1 MYIMIIPLLF
11 ILTIHFKTD
20 NVKEISI
27 AWGVIYSIPFF
38 LMEGGWFFAPFIGLV
53 AFVVAYSV
61 FSLANYFE
69 ESIFLRTMVLVFG
82 MIALLKAPSFLM
94 GIVLVVINN
103 LFA

>member
-1 MYIMIIPLLF
+1 MIMMIIPMLF

-38 LMEGGWFFAPFIGLV
+38 LMKETWFIAPFVGVV
-53 AFVVAYSV
+53 AFAVAWSV

-69 ESIFLRTMVLVFG
+69 ESIFLRVMVLMFG
-82 MIALLKAPSFLM
+82 MMALLKAPPFLVGVIFM
-94 GIVLVVINN
+94 IVNK
-103 LFA
+103 